1 MTLKS
6 HSDGSCPSVINDRSR
21 VAGHFYFGDNDDGEP
36 DRIEPNQG
44 SMHQEFSVIKPA
56 MASAAEC
63 ETATPFINCQTAIV
77 TRTTA
82 MEVGHEQPATP
93 TQVDNATTYNYVCG
107 ALQQKCSKS
116 FDMKLHCLRDIT
128 NRK

>member
-1 MTLKS
+1 MTTLLDYIATNTNAALACRKSEMTLKS

-63 ETATPFINCQTAIV
+63 ETATLFINCQTAIV
-77 TRTTA
+77 IRTTT
-82 MEVGHEQPATP
+82 MELGHE
-93 TQVDNATTYNYVCG
+93 
-107 ALQQKCSKS
+107 
-116 FDMKLHCLRDIT
+116 
-128 NRK
+128 